1 MPVEGQSYYKKHR
14 DSYEAYRKK
23 VKRFTLQFSLKDTEA
38 QEWFYQQKDPGLY
51 LKMLILED
59 KERQTKRD
67 QEIEATQEVVEKR
80 MAENYEITQAVRIGG
95 KEVVFGVDETNAEPY
110 FCAFYTANELF
121 YEYSD
126 CMVGDNFAEMM
137 KLFGERIQQQAG
149 KVLAEQEQA
158 SVPLAPLTPGDC
170 FPNSYDECIEGKI
183 VAVKT
188 SALAPEYRTANHQLV
203 YVTGGNGAQANA
215 RGNACFCINLY
226 SGRHIRW
233 ERYDIQGEIKPEKL
247 PGWAKERLSGIL
259 QQEQAKKEQR
269 RNDKEAR

>member
-1 MPVEGQSYYKKHR
+1 MPTEEQSYYKKYR

-23 VKRFTLQFSLKDTEA
+23 VKRFTVQCSLTATEA
-38 QEWFYQQKDPGLY
+38 PEWFYQPAAPGIY
-51 LKMLILED
+51 LKTLILED
-59 KERQTKRD
+59 KERQTKGD
-67 QEIEATQEVVEKR
+67 QEIEAAQEVVEKR
-80 MAENYEITQAVRIGG
+80 MVENYEITQAVRIGG
-95 KEVVFGVDETNAEPY
+95 KEVVFGIDENCAEPY

-137 KLFGERIQQQAG
+137 KLFGERIRQQAE
-149 KVLAEQEQA
+149 KVLTEQEQA
-158 SVPLAPLTPGDC
+158 TVPLTPLNADDC
-170 FPNSYDECIEGKI
+170 FPNSYSECIRGKI

-233 ERYDIQGEIKPEKL
+233 ERYDIQGEVKPDKL
-247 PGWAKERLSGIL
+247 PEWAKERLSGIL

-269 RNDKEAR
+269 RSDKEAR

>member
-1 MPVEGQSYYKKHR
+1 MP
-14 DSYEAYRKK
+14 EA
-23 VKRFTLQFSLKDTEA
+23 
-38 QEWFYQQKDPGLY
+38 
-51 LKMLILED
+51 
-59 KERQTKRD
+59 D
-67 QEIEATQEVVEKR
+67 QEKR

-126 CMVGDNFAEMM
+126 CMVSDNFAEMM

-149 KVLAEQEQA
+149 KVLTEQEQA
-158 SVPLAPLTPGDC
+158 NIPLVPLNADDC
-170 FPNSYDECIEGKI
+170 LPNNYAECIEEKI

-233 ERYDIQGEIKPEKL
+233 ERYDIQGEVKPEKL
-247 PGWAKERLSGIL
+247 PEWAKKRLSEIL
-259 QQEQAKKEQR
+259 RQEQAKKEQR
-269 RNDKEAR
+269 RSDKEAR

>member
-95 KEVVFGVDETNAEPY
+95 KEVVFGMDETNAEPY

-137 KLFGERIQQQAG
+137 KLFGERIQQQAAMAHRQPPVG
-149 KVLAEQEQA
+149 
-158 SVPLAPLTPGDC
+158 TPV
-170 FPNSYDECIEGKI
+170 FVSTCIPAGI
-183 VAVKT
+183 
-188 SALAPEYRTANHQLV
+188 SD
-203 YVTGGNGAQANA
+203 GNDMIF
-215 RGNACFCINLY
+215 R
-226 SGRHIRW
+226 
-233 ERYDIQGEIKPEKL
+233 
-247 PGWAKERLSGIL
+247 AK
-259 QQEQAKKEQR
+259 
-269 RNDKEAR
+269 

>member
-1 MPVEGQSYYKKHR
+1 MP
-14 DSYEAYRKK
+14 EA
-23 VKRFTLQFSLKDTEA
+23 
-38 QEWFYQQKDPGLY
+38 
-51 LKMLILED
+51 
-59 KERQTKRD
+59 D
-67 QEIEATQEVVEKR
+67 QEKR
-80 MAENYEITQAVRIGG
+80 TAENYEITQAVRIGG
-95 KEVVFGVDETNAEPY
+95 KEVVFGMDETNAEPY

-170 FPNSYDECIEGKI
+170 FPNSYSECIEGKI

-203 YVTGGNGAQANA
+203 YVTGGNGTGKRPWDRLFLYQPVFRQA
-215 RGNACFCINLY
+215 Y
-226 SGRHIRW
+226 
-233 ERYDIQGEIKPEKL
+233 PM
-247 PGWAKERLSGIL
+247 
-259 QQEQAKKEQR
+259 
-269 RNDKEAR
+269 

>member
-1 MPVEGQSYYKKHR
+1 MPTEEQSYYKKYR

-38 QEWFYQQKDPGLY
+38 QEWFYQQADPGIY
-51 LKMLILED
+51 LKTLILED
-59 KERQTKRD
+59 KERQTKGD
-67 QEIEATQEVVEKR
+67 QEIEAAQEVVEKR
-80 MAENYEITQAVRIGG
+80 MVENYEITQAVRIGG
-95 KEVVFGVDETNAEPY
+95 KEVVFGIDENCAEPY

-137 KLFGERIQQQAG
+137 KLFGERIRQQAE
-149 KVLAEQEQA
+149 KVLTEQEQA
-158 SVPLAPLTPGDC
+158 TVPLTPLNADDC
-170 FPNSYDECIEGKI
+170 FPNSYSECIRGKI

-203 YVTGGNGAQANA
+203 YITGGNGAQANA

-226 SGRHIRW
+226 SGKHTRW
-233 ERYDIQGEIKPEKL
+233 ERYDIQGEVKPEKL
-247 PGWAKERLSGIL
+247 PEWAKERLSTIQ
-259 QQEQAKKEQR
+259 QQEQAKRE
-269 RNDKEAR
+269 RNRSDKEAR

>member
-59 KERQTKRD
+59 KERQTKGD

-137 KLFGERIQQQAG
+137 KLFGSESSSRPERCW
-149 KVLAEQEQA
+149 L
-158 SVPLAPLTPGDC
+158 
-170 FPNSYDECIEGKI
+170 N
-183 VAVKT
+183 
-188 SALAPEYRTANHQLV
+188 RN
-203 YVTGGNGAQANA
+203 
-215 RGNACFCINLY
+215 R
-226 SGRHIRW
+226 
-233 ERYDIQGEIKPEKL
+233 
-247 PGWAKERLSGIL
+247 RLSPL
-259 QQEQAKKEQR
+259 R
-269 RNDKEAR
+269 P

>member
-1 MPVEGQSYYKKHR
+1 MPVEEQSYYKKHR

-59 KERQTKRD
+59 KERQTIGD
-67 QEIEATQEVVEKR
+67 EVIKPVQAAAEKR

-137 KLFGERIQQQAG
+137 KLFGERIRQQAD
-149 KVLAEQEQA
+149 KVLTEQEQTT
-158 SVPLAPLTPGDC
+158 VPLAPLNADDC
-170 FPNSYDECIEGKI
+170 FPNSYSECIERKI

-188 SALAPEYRTANHQLV
+188 SALAPEYRTVNHQLV

-215 RGNACFCINLY
+215 RGTACFCINLY

-233 ERYDIQGEIKPEKL
+233 ERYDIQGEVKPEKL
-247 PGWAKERLSGIL
+247 PEWAKKRLPEIL
-259 QQEQAKKEQR
+259 RQEQAKKEQR
-269 RNDKEAR
+269 RSDKEAR

>member
-1 MPVEGQSYYKKHR
+1 MS
-14 DSYEAYRKK
+14 DEA
-23 VKRFTLQFSLKDTEA
+23 
-38 QEWFYQQKDPGLY
+38 G
-51 LKMLILED
+51 
-59 KERQTKRD
+59 
-67 QEIEATQEVVEKR
+67 KR

-95 KEVVFGVDETNAEPY
+95 KEIVFGVDETNAEPY
-110 FCAFYTANELF
+110 FCAFYTTNELF

-126 CMVGDNFAEMM
+126 CMVGDNFAEMT

-149 KVLAEQEQA
+149 KVLAEQEKA
-158 SVPLAPLTPGDC
+158 TVPFTPLNADDC
-170 FPNSYDECIEGKI
+170 FPNSYAECIEGKI

-233 ERYDIQGEIKPEKL
+233 ERYDIQGEVKPDKL
-247 PGWAKERLSGIL
+247 PEWAKERLSGIL
-259 QQEQAKKEQR
+259 QQEQAKKEQHR
-269 RNDKEAR
+269 SDKEAR

>member
-1 MPVEGQSYYKKHR
+1 MP
-14 DSYEAYRKK
+14 EA
-23 VKRFTLQFSLKDTEA
+23 
-38 QEWFYQQKDPGLY
+38 
-51 LKMLILED
+51 
-59 KERQTKRD
+59 D
-67 QEIEATQEVVEKR
+67 QEKR
-80 MAENYEITQAVRIGG
+80 TAENYEITQAVRIGG
-95 KEVVFGVDETNAEPY
+95 KEVVFGMDETNAEPY

-158 SVPLAPLTPGDC
+158 AVPLAPLTPGDC

-226 SGRHIRW
+226 SGRQMILPSSHRSSVIKPSQPMRTADR
-233 ERYDIQGEIKPEKL
+233 EPTGGEIPVEL
-247 PGWAKERLSGIL
+247 VRCQSLDDFPQQSGVSRTNWIAL
-259 QQEQAKKEQR
+259 I
-269 RNDKEAR
+269 

>member
-1 MPVEGQSYYKKHR
+1 MP
-14 DSYEAYRKK
+14 EA
-23 VKRFTLQFSLKDTEA
+23 
-38 QEWFYQQKDPGLY
+38 
-51 LKMLILED
+51 
-59 KERQTKRD
+59 D
-67 QEIEATQEVVEKR
+67 QEKR
-80 MAENYEITQAVRIGG
+80 TAENYEITQAVRIGG
-95 KEVVFGVDETNAEPY
+95 KEVVFGVDETNVEPY

-158 SVPLAPLTPGDC
+158 AVPLAPLTPGDC
-170 FPNSYDECIEGKI
+170 FPNSYSECIEGKI

-233 ERYDIQGEIKPEKL
+233 ERYDIQGEVKPDKL
-247 PGWAKERLSGIL
+247 PEWAKERLSGIL

-269 RNDKEAR
+269 RSDKEAR

>member
-1 MPVEGQSYYKKHR
+1 MP
-14 DSYEAYRKK
+14 EA
-23 VKRFTLQFSLKDTEA
+23 
-38 QEWFYQQKDPGLY
+38 
-51 LKMLILED
+51 
-59 KERQTKRD
+59 D
-67 QEIEATQEVVEKR
+67 QEKR
-80 MAENYEITQAVRIGG
+80 TAENYEITQAVRIGG
-95 KEVVFGVDETNAEPY
+95 KEVVFGMDETNAEPY

-170 FPNSYDECIEGKI
+170 FPNSYSECIEGKI

-215 RGNACFCINLY
+215 RGNACFVSTCIPAGISDGN
-226 SGRHIRW
+226 GMTFR
-233 ERYDIQGEIKPEKL
+233 
-247 PGWAKERLSGIL
+247 AK
-259 QQEQAKKEQR
+259 
-269 RNDKEAR
+269 